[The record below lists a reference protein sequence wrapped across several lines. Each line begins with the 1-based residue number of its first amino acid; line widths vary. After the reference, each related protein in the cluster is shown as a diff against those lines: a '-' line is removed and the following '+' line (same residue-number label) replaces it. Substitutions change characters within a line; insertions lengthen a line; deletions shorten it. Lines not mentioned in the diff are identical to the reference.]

1 LSSAKTFV
9 HLHVQTEYS
18 LSNSILRIKDLMS
31 AAAERDMGAVAMTDR
46 CNIYAAVK
54 FFRQAVEAGI
64 KPIVGVDLPV
74 HHPDEGARTCRL
86 TLLTMNRAGYR
97 NLCELV
103 TEAYVR
109 QQEHGIPAVA
119 RSSLTGRTEGLI
131 ALSGAQEGE
140 IGQALAGG
148 MNQKRLDGLVT
159 AYQSLFPDRF
169 YIELRRIGL
178 PREEE
183 YNEGAIHAARVKGL
197 PVVATNSVQF
207 VDAADHDHHEVR
219 VCIHDGRILNDARRP
234 RKYTD
239 QQYLRTPEEMAGLF
253 PDCPEAIANTVEIA
267 KRCNYSLEFGDYY
280 LPHFPVPDGQTADSC
295 LESNAR
301 EGLRQR
307 LEGLTGVNES
317 DYRER
322 LEKELGVIH
331 QMGFAGYFLIVAD
344 FILWAK
350 QNDIPVGPGRGSGA
364 GSLVAWVLGIT
375 ELDPISHG
383 LLFERFLNPE
393 RVSLPDFDID
403 FCMEGRDRVIEYVAE
418 RYGRDK
424 VSQIITYGTMAARAV
439 VRDVGRV
446 MGLSYGYVDKIAKLV
461 PFQVGMTLDKA
472 LEEEELLK
480 ERYDQDDEVRQLID
494 IANALEG
501 LARNVGK
508 HAGGVVIA
516 PSGLTDFAPL
526 YCERGS
532 EQTLTQFDK
541 DDLEAIGLVKF
552 DFLGLR
558 TLTII
563 ARAIDRINRRP
574 GAAGSQDGQPAD
586 RVDLDTMPLDD
597 PETYKLIQSG
607 RTTSLFQLESR
618 GMKDLIKRMLPDSFQ
633 DLVALVALYR
643 PGPLQSGM
651 VEDFIDRKHGRQAS
665 TYLHPLL
672 EPILKP
678 TYGVILYQEQVMEI
692 ARVLGGYSL
701 GAADLLRRAM
711 GKKKPEEMARQREA
725 FLQGARDRDI
735 DADTAKTIFDLMEKF
750 AGYGFN
756 KSHSAAYALLT
767 YQTAWLKTHYPPEF
781 MAAALSSDMDNT
793 DRVVALIS
801 DCREMGIE
809 IMSPDVNT
817 GYYHFETNDNG
828 GILYGLGA
836 IKGLGQGVIEA
847 IVEARESGG
856 PFEDLFDFCQ
866 RVDPRRLNKRALES
880 LIGAGAGD
888 SLGPHRAALLATMPT
903 ALDLAHQQT
912 RTEGQSDLFGE
923 AAGSDQV
930 RRFKETPEWSKERR
944 LSAERDT
951 LGLYFS
957 GHPVDRYR
965 ACLDSIVDA
974 RLGDLNPTRDR
985 SVTVGGLISAV
996 RTMNTRRGNRMAF
1009 VTLDDETARV
1019 ELAVFSELFARKREA
1034 IRKDNL
1040 VVVYGQVTVDEYTGG
1055 FKMAAEQLYDWEE
1068 ARSMYTERIVLSLAN
1083 GEIRNDQSVE
1093 RLREL
1098 VASHG
1103 RGDCPLWI
1111 HYANRDAEGL
1121 IELGEQ
1127 WRVRPSTAFVDAL
1140 SEAFGEDRVEVVFNR
1155 QINHDAAGDTDV
1167 NHAA

>member
-1 LSSAKTFV
+1 
-9 HLHVQTEYS
+9 
-18 LSNSILRIKDLMS
+18 M
-31 AAAERDMGAVAMTDR
+31 AAASERGMGAVAMTDR
-46 CNIYAAVK
+46 CNIYGAVK
-54 FFRQAVEAGI
+54 FFRQAVDCGI
-64 KPIVGVDLPV
+64 KPIVGVDLPIRR
-74 HHPDEGARTCRL
+74 PDDDYQGKTCRL
-86 TLLTMNRAGYR
+86 TLLTLNSIGYR

-103 TEAYVR
+103 TDAYLKQR
-109 QQEHGIPAVA
+109 DTGAPALT
-119 RSSLTGRTEGLI
+119 RSSLKGRTDGLI

-140 IGQALAGG
+140 VGRALTGG
-148 MNQKRLDGLVT
+148 MTQKRLDELLQ

-169 YIELRRIGL
+169 YLELRRIGL
-178 PREEE
+178 PREDD
-183 YNEGAIHAARVKGL
+183 YNEAALHTGRVKGL

-207 VDAADHDHHEVR
+207 VNAADHEHHEVR

-234 RKYTD
+234 KKYTD
-239 QQYLRTPEEMAGLF
+239 RQYLRAPSEMAELF
-253 PDCPEAIANTVEIA
+253 SDCPEAITNSVEIA
-267 KRCNYSLEFGDYY
+267 KRCNYALEFGDYY
-280 LPHFPVPDGQTADSC
+280 LPHFPVPRGLTADTH
-295 LESNAR
+295 LETQAR

-307 LEGLTGVNES
+307 LACLSVADPSE
-317 DYRER
+317 YQQR
-322 LEKELGVIH
+322 LDKELGVIN

-344 FILWAK
+344 FITWAK
-350 QNDIPVGPGRGSGA
+350 DNEIPVGPGRGSGA
-364 GSLVAWVLGIT
+364 GSVVAWVLGIT
-375 ELDPISHG
+375 ELDPIAHG

-403 FCMEGRDRVIEYVAE
+403 FCMEGRDRVIEYVADH
-418 RYGRDK
+418 YGRDK

-472 LEEEELLK
+472 LEDEEQLK

-494 IANALEG
+494 VANALEG

-516 PSGLTDFAPL
+516 PSKLTDFAPL
-526 YCERGS
+526 YRERGS

-563 ARAIDRINRRP
+563 ARAIDRINLKLKRRSAQ
-574 GAAGSQDGQPAD
+574 GGETGTL
-586 RVDLDTMPLDD
+586 VDLDTMPLDD
-597 PETYKLIQSG
+597 PDTYALIQSG
-607 RTTSLFQLESR
+607 KTTSLFQLESR
-618 GMKDLIKRMLPDSFQ
+618 GMKDLIKRLCPDSFQ

-651 VEDFIDRKHGRQAS
+651 VEDFIDRKHGRQS
-665 TYLHPLL
+665 SSYLHPLL

-711 GKKKPEEMARQREA
+711 GKKKPEEMARQREV
-725 FLQGARDRDI
+725 FLQGARQRDVN
-735 DADTAKTIFDLMEKF
+735 AETAATIFDLMEKF

-767 YQTAWLKTHYPPEF
+767 YQTAWLKAHYAAEF

-801 DCREMGIE
+801 DCRDMGID
-809 IMSPDVNT
+809 ILPPDVNA
-817 GYYHFETNDNG
+817 GYYYFETTEAG

-836 IKGLGQGVIEA
+836 IKGLGQGVIDA
-847 IVEARESGG
+847 VVEARDAEG
-856 PFEDLFDFCQ
+856 PFRDLFDFCE

-880 LIGAGAGD
+880 LICAGAAD
-888 SLGPHRAALLATMPT
+888 ALGPHRAATLATMPT
-903 ALDLAHQQT
+903 ALELANQRT
-912 RTEGQSDLFGE
+912 RAEGQSDLFGE
-923 AAGSDQV
+923 ASGSDQV
-930 RRFKETPEWSKERR
+930 RRFSDTPEWSKERR
-944 LSAERDT
+944 LAAERDT

-957 GHPVDRYR
+957 GHPIDEYR
-965 ACLDSIVDA
+965 SSLDSIVDA
-974 RLGDLNPTRDR
+974 RLGDLKPTRDR
-985 SVTVGGLISAV
+985 NVTVAGLISAV
-996 RTMNTRRGNRMAF
+996 RTMNTRRGDRMAF

-1019 ELAVFSELFARKREA
+1019 ELAVFSDLFAEKREA

-1055 FKMAAEQLYDWEE
+1055 FKMAAEKLYDWEE
-1068 ARSMYTERIVLSLAN
+1068 ARTVFTERIVLNLQNSEIHNGRCADSLR
-1083 GEIRNDQSVE
+1083 G
-1093 RLREL
+1093 L
-1098 VASHG
+1098 VTSHG
-1103 RGDCPLWI
+1103 GGGCPIWI
-1111 HYANRDAEGL
+1111 HYANHEAEGML
-1121 IELGEQ
+1121 KLGEAWQ
-1127 WRVRPSTAFVDAL
+1127 VRPSTELVNAL
-1140 SEAFGEDRVEVVFNR
+1140 SETFGRDRVEVVFTR
-1155 QINHDAAGDTDV
+1155 RVDHQADGADV